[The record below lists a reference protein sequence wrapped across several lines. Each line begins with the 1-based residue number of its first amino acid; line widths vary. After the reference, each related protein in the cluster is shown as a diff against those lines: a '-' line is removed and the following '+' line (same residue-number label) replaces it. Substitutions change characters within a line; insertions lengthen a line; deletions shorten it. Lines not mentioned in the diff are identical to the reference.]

1 MKLSV
6 RLVAL
11 VGAAALTVGLT
22 VGSAASGKTTT
33 SQSRLAR
40 ACTGHQLKVRLGGL
54 DAAAGSAY
62 QTIRFT
68 NTSGRRCVL
77 KGFPHVSFRGK
88 HGHRIGYPAARTG
101 HPRRV
106 ALRPGWTA
114 KASLQIPN
122 WHNFPRRD
130 CDAKGSP
137 RLRVVPPG
145 THRKVGFHYPAKTCT
160 TKKGRSYIR
169 PVH

>member
-1 MKLSV
+1 VKLSV

-11 VGAAALTVGLT
+11 VGAAALTAGLT
-22 VGSAASGKTTT
+22 VASAASGQTR
-33 SQSRLAR
+33 SAQGRQVA
-40 ACTGHQLKVRLGGL
+40 ACSGGQLKVRLGGL

-62 QTIRFT
+62 QKIRFT

-77 KGFPHVSFRGK
+77 KGFPHVTFRGK

-101 HPRRV
+101 RPKQV
-106 ALRPGWTA
+106 VLRPGWTA
-114 KASLQIPN
+114 KAALQIPN
-122 WHNFPRRD
+122 WHNFPRRS
-130 CDAKGSP
+130 CHAKGSP